1 MLSAYHA
8 SPYKAQSWVKLLP
21 SRSSKLAKDSKLETK
36 NASTMNALCTD
47 EVDTKN
53 TVYRRTGKHKFSWK
67 MCTQKNHQYIT
78 CADGTSKVED
88 VGRDWGPLLGL
99 LENWEEEWSAQWKGW
114 HGWRWGWRLSRWLWR
129 RQEGLTKQP
138 DRGWNGGNGV
148 PEFHSQDNSQESSS
162 PCGLSRPF
170 QIKLYRGVWGSTK
183 QGSCWGPFAI
193 QIDEDDTVQRS
204 LHTF

>member
-99 LENWEEEWSAQWKGW
+99 LENCEEEWSAQWKGW
-114 HGWRWGWRLSRWLWR
+114 HGWRWGWRWRWSEPFSKDQHSPLHET
-129 RQEGLTKQP
+129 RQWLLAPSKFNGSQVKVMFFLVFDLLT
-138 DRGWNGGNGV
+138 N
-148 PEFHSQDNSQESSS
+148 
-162 PCGLSRPF
+162 C
-170 QIKLYRGVWGSTK
+170 
-183 QGSCWGPFAI
+183 
-193 QIDEDDTVQRS
+193 
-204 LHTF
+204 